1 MDNTFPWFKERLKT
15 KYLHNLRQ
23 KQQLSGALDSHKWR
37 FLSPGLD
44 DFRDGYPSVHKELF
58 TRCKRGPSPV
68 VFGNPNHESSVK
80 VPLKRLSKDQ
90 VCYSKQNPQSQTQRE
105 LIEAVEHKL
114 KFHSLACHPHLE
126 NEMTIEVLLNS
137 QKEFTTSP
145 VEHQEESTTQGNISP
160 RDTVKST
167 ISIKLPKKKNNTY
180 TWQGPVE
187 TSGEKE
193 DQKLNDKQMQEDKG
207 MIIKDLCNWMSAL
220 AGESSD
226 LNESVFLELFKS
238 DYEKKPTFPSPTLR
252 TVPNQTPG
260 KHFSSVE
267 LRQRHHCMKE
277 AKQLSR
283 PKTAGAKSRVDF
295 IRNVN
300 FEGEELKQTHAIQA
314 FREFT
319 LCKGLRM
326 PRFLGAVFSEGE
338 EMKIGDSKP

>member
-126 NEMTIEVLLNS
+126 NEMTIESCEQVLLNS

-160 RDTVKST
+160 RDT
-167 ISIKLPKKKNNTY
+167 
-180 TWQGPVE
+180 
-187 TSGEKE
+187 
-193 DQKLNDKQMQEDKG
+193 
-207 MIIKDLCNWMSAL
+207 